1 VKNDG
6 ENMSQHT
13 MNSQVQAAIDASAQL
28 AALSPQ
34 SSDPLAAARNSYRQL
49 VPLAGE
55 PELVHIIEDHLVETS
70 NYKIPIRIYNPSGG
84 NDMPAVIF
92 FHGGW
97 FIGGDLET
105 HDRPL
110 RALANAAGCI
120 VVAVDYRL
128 APEHPFP
135 AAIDDGYAVLQ
146 WADRQG
152 AGFGLDPKRLIIA
165 GDSAGGTIATVL
177 ARKAAEN
184 NGPHVLLQV
193 LLYPVI
199 DPSLETESWREFAE
213 GPVINI
219 ETARQAWQMYVPNL
233 AERQNADAAP
243 VFTANLAVCPG
254 ALIIIAEY
262 DPLRDE
268 GIAYG
273 TRLKQAG
280 VNVKTSIYKEMPHG
294 FFQMAGYINGG
305 RQAIAEVARAIKNVL
320 RKDISDEQ
328 LRPFT

>member
-1 VKNDG
+1 
-6 ENMSQHT
+6 

-28 AALSPQ
+28 AALAPPSG
-34 SSDPLAAARNSYRQL
+34 DPLAAARNSYRQL

-55 PELVHIIEDHLVETS
+55 AEPVHSVEDHLIETTG
-70 NYKIPIRIYNPSGG
+70 YRIPIRIYNPSGG
-84 NDMPAVIF
+84 SDLPAVIF

-97 FIGGDLET
+97 FIAGDLES

-110 RALANAAGCI
+110 RTLANAAGCI

-146 WADRQG
+146 WVASEG
-152 AGFGLDPKRLIIA
+152 AEFGIDPNRLIIA
-165 GDSAGGTIATVL
+165 GDSAGGTIATVV

-184 NGPHVLLQV
+184 NGVRVLLQV
-193 LLYPVI
+193 LLYPVT
-199 DPSLETESWREFAE
+199 DPSLQTESWQEFAD
-213 GPVINI
+213 GPVITLEI
-219 ETARQAWQMYVPNL
+219 ARQAWQMYVPNI
-233 AERQNADAAP
+233 AERQNSDAAP
-243 VFTANLAVCPG
+243 IFATNLAGSPS

-262 DPLRDE
+262 DPLHDE

-273 TRLKQAG
+273 ARLKQSG
-280 VNVKTSIYKEMPHG
+280 VNVRTSIYKEMPHG

-305 RQAIAEVARAIKNVL
+305 RQAIAEVARTIKNAL
-320 RKDISDEQ
+320 RN
-328 LRPFT
+328 

>member
-1 VKNDG
+1 
-6 ENMSQHT
+6 MSQHP
-13 MNSQVQAAIDASAQL
+13 MNSQVQAAIDASAKL
-28 AALSPQ
+28 AALAPP

-55 PELVHIIEDHLVETS
+55 PEQVHSVEDHLIGT
-70 NYKIPIRIYNPSGG
+70 NGYRIPVRIYNPSGVS
-84 NDMPAVIF
+84 DLPTVIF

-97 FIGGDLET
+97 FIAGDLET

-110 RALANAAGCI
+110 RALANAASCI

-146 WADRQG
+146 WVASEG
-152 AGFGLDPKRLIIA
+152 TKFGIDSNRLIVA
-165 GDSAGGTIATVL
+165 GDSAGGTIATIL

-184 NGPHVLLQV
+184 NGLRILLQV
-193 LLYPVI
+193 LMYPVT
-199 DPSLETESWREFAE
+199 DPSLQTESWREFAD
-213 GPVINI
+213 GPVITL
-219 ETARQAWQMYVPNL
+219 ETARQAWQMYVPNI

-243 VFTANLAVCPG
+243 IFATNLAG
-254 ALIIIAEY
+254 SASALIIIAEC

-268 GIAYG
+268 GLAYAA
-273 TRLKQAG
+273 RLQQAG
-280 VNVKTSIYKEMPHG
+280 IKVKASIYKEMPHG

-305 RQAIAEVARAIKNVL
+305 RQAIGEVARTIKNAL
-320 RKDISDEQ
+320 RN
-328 LRPFT
+328 

>member
-1 VKNDG
+1 
-6 ENMSQHT
+6 

-28 AALSPQ
+28 VALAPPSA
-34 SSDPLAAARNSYRQL
+34 DPLAAARNAYRQL

-55 PELVHIIEDHLVETS
+55 PEPVHSIQDHLIQIST
-70 NYKIPIRIYNPSGG
+70 YRIPIRIYNPSGVS
-84 NDMPAVIF
+84 NLPAVIF

-97 FIGGDLET
+97 FFAGDLES

-135 AAIDDGYAVLQ
+135 AAIEDGYTVLE
-146 WADRQG
+146 WIGSEGAD
-152 AGFGLDPKRLIIA
+152 FGIDRNRLIIA

-184 NGPHVLLQV
+184 NGPRVLLQV
-193 LLYPVI
+193 LMYPVT
-199 DPSLETESWREFAE
+199 DPSLQTESWREFAE
-213 GPVINI
+213 GPVINL
-219 ETARQAWQMYVPNL
+219 ETARQAWQMYVPNIE
-233 AERQNADAAP
+233 ERKNADAAP
-243 VFTANLAVCPG
+243 IYSTNLAG
-254 ALIIIAEY
+254 SASALIIIAEY

-268 GIAYG
+268 GIAYSA
-273 TRLKQAG
+273 RLKQAG
-280 VNVKTSIYKEMPHG
+280 VKVQTSIYKEMPHG

-305 RQAIAEVARAIKNVL
+305 RQAIAEAARTIKRRIEELN
-320 RKDISDEQ
+320 
-328 LRPFT
+328 

>member
-1 VKNDG
+1 
-6 ENMSQHT
+6 MSQHT

-28 AALSPQ
+28 AALAPPST
-34 SSDPLAAARNSYRQL
+34 DALEVARNSYRQL

-55 PELVHIIEDHLVETS
+55 AEPVHSIEDYLIETLGHRV
-70 NYKIPIRIYNPSGG
+70 PIRIYNPSGSR
-84 NDMPAVIF
+84 DLPAVIF

-110 RALANAAGCI
+110 RALANAASCI

-135 AAIDDGYAVLQ
+135 AAIDDGYTVLQ
-146 WADRQG
+146 WVASEG
-152 AGFGLDPKRLIIA
+152 AEFGIDPNRLIIA

-184 NGPHVLLQV
+184 GGLHVLLQV
-193 LLYPVI
+193 LLYPVT
-199 DPSLETESWREFAE
+199 DPSLQTESWREFAE
-213 GPVINI
+213 GPVITL
-219 ETARQAWQMYVPNL
+219 EVARRAWQMYVPNIPD
-233 AERQNADAAP
+233 RQNADAAP
-243 VFTANLAVCPG
+243 IFGTNLAGSPS

-262 DPLRDE
+262 DPLHDE
-268 GIAYG
+268 GIAYAA
-273 TRLKQAG
+273 RLKQSR

-305 RQAIAEVARAIKNVL
+305 RQAIAEVARAIKNAW
-320 RKDISDEQ
+320 RN
-328 LRPFT
+328 